1 MKKMKRG
8 NERAQRW
15 RKALEKKKLIRNQEK
30 NTEKNK
36 KEGEIET
43 VQIKK

>member
-1 MKKMKRG
+1 MEKG
-8 NERAQRW
+8 I
-15 RKALEKKKLIRNQEK
+15 RKEKLIRNEEK

-36 KEGEIET
+36 REGEIET

>member
-1 MKKMKRG
+1 MKKMKRR
-8 NERAQRW
+8 NERA
-15 RKALEKKKLIRNQEK
+15 EMEKLIRNEEK